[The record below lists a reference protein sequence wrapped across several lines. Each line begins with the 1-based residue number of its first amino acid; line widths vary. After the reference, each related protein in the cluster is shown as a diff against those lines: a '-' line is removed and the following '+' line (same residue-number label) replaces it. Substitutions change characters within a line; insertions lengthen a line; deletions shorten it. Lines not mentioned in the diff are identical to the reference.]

1 MKLAKTIGIFFSA
14 VSFSFIAASAYAA
27 DTITKHQLGGMEY
40 PAYPQPTYGK
50 GSQAQLIRKGEYLVK
65 AGDCIACHTD
75 SPNGGKPFSGGLSLK
90 TPFGLFYSANITP
103 DKETGIGSW
112 SDQDFIKAMRKGIRP
127 DGSYYFPVFPYTSF
141 TKINDDDLI
150 AIKAYLFSLPPVH
163 KENKKPGAPW
173 PVSWRFMQLGWRM
186 LFFRESAYQYDSKQ
200 SAEWNRGAYLVQG
213 LGHCGE
219 CHTPR
224 NLLGAVKSK
233 NFLTGAFVDGYYAPD
248 ITGYGLKG
256 ASNTQVEAVFT
267 KEQMLKNAGA
277 VQGPM
282 AEVDHN
288 SLRYM
293 SNQDLMAIVTYLK
306 TVKSVEPKT
315 SSGPVGAGTGKKIYQ
330 SHCAVCH
337 NTGAAGAPK
346 LGDTAA
352 WEPRIKQGM
361 AVVFQHAIN
370 GYNSMPPKGTCM
382 SCSDDEIKAAV
393 QYLADQ
399 SKPGAAGAGVPATIA
414 PPPQPTMAD
423 GKRIYEKSCSVCHAQ
438 GIGGAPKLGDKA
450 AWAPLI
456 KQNMDVLF
464 GHTINGYNNMP
475 ARGNCTSCTNAE
487 LEAAVK
493 YMAQQSSDGNYSLW

>member
-1 MKLAKTIGIFFSA
+1 
-14 VSFSFIAASAYAA
+14 
-27 DTITKHQLGGMEY
+27 
-40 PAYPQPTYGK
+40 
-50 GSQAQLIRKGEYLVK
+50 
-65 AGDCIACHTD
+65 
-75 SPNGGKPFSGGLSLK
+75 
-90 TPFGLFYSANITP
+90 
-103 DKETGIGSW
+103 
-112 SDQDFIKAMRKGIRP
+112 
-127 DGSYYFPVFPYTSF
+127 
-141 TKINDDDLI
+141 
-150 AIKAYLFSLPPVH
+150 
-163 KENKKPGAPW
+163 
-173 PVSWRFMQLGWRM
+173 
-186 LFFRESAYQYDSKQ
+186 
-200 SAEWNRGAYLVQG
+200 
-213 LGHCGE
+213 
-219 CHTPR
+219 
-224 NLLGAVKSK
+224 
-233 NFLTGAFVDGYYAPD
+233 
-248 ITGYGLKG
+248 
-256 ASNTQVEAVFT
+256 
-267 KEQMLKNAGA
+267 
-277 VQGPM
+277 M